1 MERGGGSPA
10 VYDLEIWRRKIGKGP
25 VPKGES
31 YYNVDIGNGLF
42 REMHVLQKENR
53 SRNSSVSS

>member
-31 YYNVDIGNGLF
+31 YYSVDIGNGLF
-42 REMHVLQKENR
+42 REMHVLQKENER
-53 SRNSSVSS
+53 K